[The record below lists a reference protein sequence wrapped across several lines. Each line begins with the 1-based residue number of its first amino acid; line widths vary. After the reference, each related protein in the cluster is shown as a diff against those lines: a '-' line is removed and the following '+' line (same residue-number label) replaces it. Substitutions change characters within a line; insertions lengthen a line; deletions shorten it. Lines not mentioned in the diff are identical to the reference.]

1 MAALSDHFLSIQS
14 EEKIKAFQERLEL
27 AEQKLSQFSNKG
39 ESPGDGSEEARNKL
53 DALTQVSIFLFN

>member
-1 MAALSDHFLSIQS
+1 MTFFFIQS

-39 ESPGDGSEEARNKL
+39 ESPADGSEEARNKL
-53 DALTQVSIFLFN
+53 DALSQVSICFLN